1 MKISYNWL
9 KQYIDLTLSPEELK
23 EKMTFAGIEVEE
35 MVYLG
40 DELKDIVVAKI
51 VTREQHPDADKL
63 SLCTVDDGTTVRQ
76 VVCGAPN
83 TRTGQIVA
91 FAPVGTQ
98 IGEIKLKKAKI
109 RGVESEGMICSE
121 REMGLSDNHDGIMEL
136 PEDAPIGTSLPEYF
150 GLRDIVYDVEI
161 TPNRSDLLG
170 MIGVARDLA
179 AILNI
184 PVRLPEMPLSASKV
198 FHHDYVP
205 KFDLRTV
212 TREELLTI
220 PEIGPKRADFILD
233 YRTKHGFDTL
243 KSLLKVNKIG
253 KHILEKLMFEFKPF
267 GSVQE
272 VWQSIQEVLSLENKA
287 PQKCT
292 RYTARFIKGIT
303 VKESPDWLKKHLV
316 SVGLRPINNIVDVT
330 NYVMME
336 FGHPLHAFDYK
347 QIAGHKI
354 IVRTAR
360 DGEPFQALDEEKHVL
375 NSDDLVI
382 CDAEKPIALAGVI
395 GGMNSQIDNSTTDIV
410 IEAANFLYSSV
421 RKTGTRLK
429 INTDSSYRF
438 ERDIS
443 DENAMLASD
452 RAVQLILQTAGGT
465 LYDGVLD
472 SYPNPL
478 EPAVV
483 SLRPQRTREFLDVEI
498 PTARMI
504 EILESLSIL
513 KIKEENDTLY
523 FRIPHYRKD
532 ITREADLIEEIIRIW
547 GYNNVGT
554 RAVLQNIQN
563 RDLFYMRRRIE
574 DYLVD
579 RGFFEAI
586 NWPFADPED
595 LDKLKIAQEDVRRE
609 TANILNPIGARFA
622 HMQTSLLP
630 NLLRNALH
638 NINHGQ
644 HDLKLFEL
652 NKLYFRKDEKLAR
665 EETWVCG
672 LMIGQREPGYWKSK
686 AESIDFFDVKG
697 VVEELVLASELEL
710 PQVRESSQPY
720 LMKGQ
725 AADILI
731 GKDEAGWFGRLD
743 PMIAKTY
750 DLDPEIFLFEIR
762 IDTLLKH
769 WDEHRIQYTDISR
782 FPTVYR
788 DLSILVQ
795 SLYSVEEITKAIQQ
809 VNPQMIKDV
818 SLFDMFT
825 GKQVKEGYRSLA
837 FKLSF
842 QSSTKT
848 LTDDTINK
856 IFSRIVSILEQ
867 KFNIEMR

>member
-23 EKMTFAGIEVEE
+23 DKLTFAGIEVED
-35 MVYLG
+35 MIFLG
-40 DELKDIVVAKI
+40 DELKDVVVGKI
-51 VTREQHPDADKL
+51 VTRGKHPNADKL
-63 SLCTVDDGTTVRQ
+63 SLCTVNDGTADFQ
-76 VVCGAPN
+76 VICGAPN
-83 TRTGQIVA
+83 TREGQIIA
-91 FAPVGTQ
+91 FAPVGTTL
-98 IGEIKLKKAKI
+98 GEIKLKKAKI
-109 RGVESEGMICSE
+109 RGVESFGMICSE

-136 PEDAPIGTSLPEYF
+136 PGDAPLGMSLPEYL

-179 AILNI
+179 AILNL
-184 PVRLPEMPLSASKV
+184 PVKLPEMPLSASKV
-198 FHHDYVP
+198 YHHDYVP

-212 TREELLTI
+212 TRDEMLTI
-220 PEIGPKRADFILD
+220 SEIGPKRADTILE
-233 YRTKHGFDTL
+233 YREKYGFDTL

-253 KHILEKLMFEFKPF
+253 KHILEKLMLEFKPF

-272 VWQSIQEVLSLENKA
+272 VWQSIQEVLELQNKA
-287 PQKCT
+287 PKKCP

-303 VKESPDWLKKHLV
+303 VKESPDWLRKHLV

-336 FGHPLHAFDYK
+336 FGHPLHAFDYR
-347 QIAGHKI
+347 QIEGHKI
-354 IVRTAR
+354 IVRTAKE
-360 DGEPFQALDEEKHVL
+360 GEPFQALDEEKHTL
-375 NSDDLVI
+375 TSDDLVI
-382 CDAEKPIALAGVI
+382 CDAKKPIALAGVI
-395 GGMNSQIDNSTTDIV
+395 GGMNSQIDDTTTDIV

-421 RKTGTRLK
+421 RKTSTRLK

-443 DENAMLASD
+443 DENAILASD

-472 SYPNPL
+472 SYPHPL
-478 EPAVV
+478 KPTVV
-483 SLRPQRTREFLDVEI
+483 ALRPQRTCEFLDVEI
-498 PTARMI
+498 PTNKI
-504 EILESLSIL
+504 VDILESLNIL
-513 KIKEENDTLY
+513 KVREEGDTLY

-563 RDLFYMRRRIE
+563 RDLFYLRRRIE
-574 DYLVD
+574 DFLVD
-579 RGFFEAI
+579 RGFFEAV

-595 LDKLKIAQEDVRRE
+595 LDRLDIAEDDKRRE
-609 TANILNPIGARFA
+609 TAVIMNPIGVRFSN
-622 HMQTSLLP
+622 MQTTLLP
-630 NLLRNALH
+630 NLLQNALH

-652 NKLYFRKDEKLAR
+652 NKVYFRKDEKLAR

-672 LMIGQREPGYWKSK
+672 LMTGVREPGYWKTK
-686 AESIDFFDVKG
+686 PENLDFFDVKG
-697 VVEELVLASELEL
+697 VIEELVFAAGLGT
-710 PQVRESSQPY
+710 PNVRESGQPY
-720 LMKGQ
+720 MMKGQ
-725 AADILI
+725 SADILI
-731 GKDEAGWFGRLD
+731 GKEEAGWFGKLD
-743 PMIAKTY
+743 PMIAKKY
-750 DLDPEIFLFEIR
+750 DLDAEIYVFEIR

-769 WDEHRIQYTDISR
+769 WDEHRIEFTEISR
-782 FPTVYR
+782 FPATYR
-788 DLSILVQ
+788 DLSILIHGKF
-795 SLYSVEEITKAIQQ
+795 SVEEIVDEIQQ
-809 VNPQMIKDV
+809 VNRQIIREV

-842 QSSTKT
+842 QSPTKT
-848 LTDDTINK
+848 LTDDTVNK
-856 IFSRIVSILEQ
+856 IFSKIVSRLEQ

>member
-35 MVYLG
+35 MAFLG
-40 DELKDIVVAKI
+40 DELKDVVVGKI
-51 VTREQHPDADKL
+51 VTREQHPNADKL
-63 SLCTVDDGTTVRQ
+63 SLCTVNDGTTDYQ

-83 TRTGQIVA
+83 TREGQIIA
-91 FAPVGTQ
+91 FAPVGTTL
-98 IGEIKLKKAKI
+98 GEITLKKAKI
-109 RGVESEGMICSE
+109 RGVESQGMICSE
-121 REMGLSDNHDGIMEL
+121 REMGISDNHDGIMEL
-136 PEDAPIGTSLPEYF
+136 PEDAPLGMSLPAYL
-150 GLRDIVYDVEI
+150 GLHDIVYDVEI

-170 MIGVARDLA
+170 MIGIARDLA

-184 PVRLPEMPLSASKV
+184 PVKLPEMPLSASKV
-198 FHHDYVP
+198 YHHDYVP

-212 TREELLTI
+212 SREELLTI
-220 PEIGPKRADFILD
+220 PEIGPKRADYILG
-233 YRTKHGFDTL
+233 YREKYGFDTL
-243 KSLLKVNKIG
+243 QSLLKVNKIG
-253 KHILEKLMFEFKPF
+253 KHILEKLMLEFKPF

-272 VWQSIQEVLSLENKA
+272 VWQSIQEVLTLQNKA
-287 PQKCT
+287 PKKCP
-292 RYTARFIKGIT
+292 RYTARFIKGVT
-303 VKESPDWLKKHLV
+303 VKESPEWLKKHLV

-336 FGHPLHAFDYK
+336 FGHPLHAFDYT
-347 QIAGHKI
+347 QIEGHKI
-354 IVRTAR
+354 IVRTAK
-360 DGEPFQALDEEKHVL
+360 DGEPFQALDEEKHTL
-375 NSDDLVI
+375 TSDDLVI
-382 CDAEKPIALAGVI
+382 CDAKKPIALAGVI
-395 GGMNSQIDNSTTDIV
+395 GGMNSQIDETTTDIV

-421 RKTGTRLK
+421 RKTATRLK

-443 DENAMLASD
+443 DENAILASD
-452 RAVQLILQTAGGT
+452 RAVQLILLTAGGA

-472 SYPNPL
+472 SYPHPL
-478 EPAVV
+478 EPTVV
-483 SLRPQRTREFLDVEI
+483 ALRPQKTREFLDVEI
-498 PTARMI
+498 PTNRMV

-513 KIKEENDTLY
+513 KIKEDEDTLL

-579 RGFFEAI
+579 RGFFEAV

-595 LDKLKIAQEDVRRE
+595 LDRLKIAEDDQRRE
-609 TANILNPIGARFA
+609 TAVIMNPVGVRFSI
-622 HMQTSLLP
+622 MQTTLLP

-644 HDLKLFEL
+644 HDIKLFEL
-652 NKLYFRKDEKLAR
+652 NKLYFRKNEKLAR

-672 LMIGQREPGYWKSK
+672 LMTGVRELGYWK
-686 AESIDFFDVKG
+686 ARPENLDFFDVKG
-697 VVEELVLASELEL
+697 IVEELVFASGLQM
-710 PQVRESSQPY
+710 PGVRETVQPY

-725 AADILI
+725 AADITVGRDI
-731 GKDEAGWFGRLD
+731 AGCFGRLD
-743 PMIAKTY
+743 PMIAKKY
-750 DLDPEIFLFEIR
+750 DLDAEIYVFEIR
-762 IDTLLKH
+762 IDTLLDH
-769 WDEHRIQYTDISR
+769 WDEHRIEFTDVSR
-782 FPTVYR
+782 FPAVHR

-795 SLYSVEEITKAIQQ
+795 SRFTVEEIIAEIRQ
-809 VNPQMIKDV
+809 VNAQIIRDV
-818 SLFDMFT
+818 SLFDVFT
-825 GKQVKEGYRSLA
+825 GKQVKEDYRSLA

-842 QSSTKT
+842 QSPTKT

-856 IFSRIVSILEQ
+856 IFSKIVSRLEQ